1 MRKLDLHSVLFHG
14 FAHFLTDKR
23 FELSLKRLDQILKSG
38 AILSRNEQKKV
49 LPTLGFTPEAYC
61 KILWNGEDYISI
73 CKKSDEDNPEYN
85 TNSFFEFIGE
95 YGIGLI
101 LDKKLLN
108 ELEIRLSNCDDGEI
122 QVKDKI
128 DSKYFLGVLVG
139 YMSDEFF
146 IRYLEKWPPISKEDI
161 TDHFIQINK
170 IRRVLQQNGYGN
182 LPIYSSIDGCI
193 ITNPKTIIT
202 TLQQRNIQTPVE
214 ALTK

>member
-1 MRKLDLHSVLFHG
+1 MEKLDLHNVLFHG
-14 FAHFLTDKR
+14 FAHFLADKR
-23 FELSLKRLDQILKSG
+23 FEISLKRLDQILKSG

-49 LPTLGFTPEAYC
+49 LPTLGFAPENYG

-73 CKKSDEDNPEYN
+73 CKKADDDNPKYN

-101 LDKKLLN
+101 LDKRLLN

-128 DSKYFLGVLVG
+128 DCKYFLGVLVG
-139 YMSDEFF
+139 DMSDEFF

-170 IRRVLQQNGYGN
+170 VRKVLQQNGYGD

-193 ITNPKTIIT
+193 ITNPKTIMT
-202 TLQQRNIQTPVE
+202 TLQQRNNQMQAE
-214 ALTK
+214 ELTK